1 MRTYFLLALNA
12 VAMSFATALF
22 AQTRAPAPP
31 AAATEPAGSARTLT
45 ADQIVRFYD
54 AKLGLTDDQ
63 KAQLKPIV
71 AERQR
76 KAQELRGDTS
86 MRPRERLKKAQAISE
101 AADKQIAAVLTPE
114 QRKKYAEVEKELKEQ
129 TKERRQEKM

>member
-1 MRTYFLLALNA
+1 
-12 VAMSFATALF
+12 
-22 AQTRAPAPP
+22 
-31 AAATEPAGSARTLT
+31 
-45 ADQIVRFYD
+45 
-54 AKLGLTDDQ
+54 
-63 KAQLKPIV
+63 V